1 MNPPEFNTNVITEL
15 LSWIEEN
22 LEQPLLLDDVARKAG
37 YSKWHLQRTFKNI
50 TGLALGGYIRSR
62 RLCRAAIALRL
73 TKQPILNIAIQ
84 YQFDSQQT
92 FTRRFKAHF
101 NITPAAY
108 RRAPVWD
115 ASALQPPLSLDMKE
129 LPVPQMV
136 DLPALSLYGN
146 TYHYACQLEH
156 VGSVH
161 AQIRK
166 RFWSDFLKSISPA
179 PQTCYALTHYEASE
193 REQEP
198 VDISYTITTSETA
211 AEHLTHIQVPSG
223 RYACFHYDGPL
234 KEYLG
239 FALKI
244 YMYVLPKAGFVRRE
258 GLDIERFHVENAD
271 LDEPP
276 ERLVCDYL
284 IPVIEK

>member
-15 LSWIEEN
+15 LSWIEDN

-73 TKQPILNIAIQ
+73 TRQPILNIAIQ

-108 RRAPVWD
+108 RRSPYWD
-115 ASALQPPLSLDMKE
+115 ASALQPPLDLHMTS
-129 LPVPQMV
+129 LPVPHMM
-136 DLPALSLYGN
+136 DLPAFSLYGN
-146 TYHYACQLEH
+146 TYHYACPLEH
-156 VGSVH
+156 VSSVH

-166 RFWSDFLKSISPA
+166 RFWIDFLKKLTPTPSL
-179 PQTCYALTHYEASE
+179 CYALTHYEAGD
-193 REQEP
+193 REHEP
-198 VDISYTITTSETA
+198 VDISYTITTESPA
-211 AEHLTHIQVPSG
+211 ADHLTHIEIPPG
-223 RYACFHYDGPL
+223 RYACFHFDGSVE
-234 KEYLG
+234 EYRD

-244 YMYVLPKAGFVRRE
+244 YMYVLPNLKLLRRD
-258 GLDIERFHVENAD
+258 GHDIERFRVEQGDFNEAVTQ
-271 LDEPP
+271 LS
-276 ERLVCDYL
+276 CDYL
-284 IPVIEK
+284 VPVLDQ